1 MKSFII
7 IGAGSFGGSIAREL
21 SEQGY
26 DAMVVDKDEEKVNV
40 MSQYVTHAVIADGTD
55 ETGLKN
61 LGVRNFDVGVVS
73 IGGDFGN
80 SVLVTMALKNLGV
93 KYVVA
98 KATSRTHAKVL
109 EKVGADRIVFPE
121 KDMGIR
127 VANSLMN
134 SSLLEYI
141 ELSPKYSIM
150 EIAVPKAWIGKSIS
164 KLNVRAKYGLNIVA
178 IKTGDK
184 INVTPDPEYIFTE
197 EDIPIVIGM
206 NEDIK
211 KF

>member
-26 DAMVVDKDEEKVNV
+26 DVMVVDKDEEKVNV

-98 KATSRTHAKVL
+98 KATSRTHARVL

>member
-7 IGAGSFGGSIAREL
+7 VGAGSFGGSIAREL

-26 DAMVVDKDEEKVNV
+26 DVMVVDKDEETINV
-40 MSQYVTHAVIADGTD
+40 MSQYVTHAVIADGSD

-80 SVLVTMALKNLGV
+80 SVLVTLILKNLGV

-98 KATSRTHAKVL
+98 KAVSKTHAKVL
-109 EKVGADRIVFPE
+109 EKVGADRVVFPE
-121 KDMGIR
+121 RDMGIR

-141 ELSPKYSIM
+141 ELSPHHSIM
-150 EIAVPKAWIGKSIS
+150 EIEVPKNWVGKSIS
-164 KLNVRAKYGLNIVA
+164 KLNVRAKYRLNIVA
-178 IKTGDK
+178 IKTANK
-184 INVTPDPEYIFTE
+184 IDVTPDPEYVFTE
-197 EDIPIVIGM
+197 TDIPIVIGR

-211 KF
+211 KL